1 MLSGPARGPF
11 PEVRIMRFS
20 ATFLTLLATALP
32 VAAVSPAAVAP
43 AGATHRVELRAAQGA
58 PLPYTLEVPGD
69 WEVRQVAGYPGLWIG
84 PADAK
89 PPEDPRL
96 IWVRGSRIDLAEPD
110 KVVANIKANDAQHPE
125 WSAPRVEAREI
136 GGVRCVLV
144 QMDSGE
150 GDKARSSLTLK
161 VPFQKVSVDFVASAP
176 RAEFPRMLPA
186 YEKILLSVRP
196 VAAAGGP
203 KK

>member
-11 PEVRIMRFS
+11 PEVRPMRFS
-20 ATFLTLLATALP
+20 ATFLTLLAVTLP
-32 VAAVSPAAVAP
+32 ASAASPATAP
-43 AGATHRVELRAAQGA
+43 AAAFHRVELKAAQGA
-58 PLPYTLEVPGD
+58 PLPYTLEVPRD

-96 IWVRGSRIDLAEPD
+96 IWVRGSRIDLAEPE
-110 KVVANIKANDAQHPE
+110 KVVANIKTNDVQHPE
-125 WSAPRVEAREI
+125 WSAPRVEAREV

-176 RAEFPRMLPA
+176 RAEFPKMLPT
-186 YEKILLSVRP
+186 YEKVLLSMRP
-196 VAAAGGP
+196 AAAAGGP